1 MSRRGR
7 DGVGRRAGGHGIPEY
22 CKDNHLCRS
31 VAARAQRLS
40 LGLIRLFSRDICPA
54 QIIVTFDPRMY
65 VTHPVILP
73 QKSARED
80 TVMGTPRGD
89 RSLRWK
95 MPPFFLSDRRRWRDG
110 RTNGV
115 GRQSGSGDVTRTL
128 SLSLSLSLP
137 PSAAWSMECA
147 DFPWPSSSLVRSS
160 LLFHSIGEM
169 SDTIQIAA
177 TLPPTG
183 TGRRRE
189 RERRRRRR
197 REEGGGRRHL
207 FHGPLLCE
215 ARFSDHSFILL
226 ASPPASQHPQS
237 ART

>member
-1 MSRRGR
+1 MVSG
-7 DGVGRRAGGHGIPEY
+7 GGRAGTVFLNIVKTTISAALSPREHSVSLSALYASFLGIF
-22 CKDNHLCRS
+22 
-31 VAARAQRLS
+31 ARPKLS
-40 LGLIRLFSRDICPA
+40 SLLILECL
-54 QIIVTFDPRMY
+54 
-65 VTHPVILP
+65 THPVILP

-128 SLSLSLSLP
+128 SLSLSLS
-137 PSAAWSMECA
+137 PSLCCVVDGMRR
-147 DFPWPSSSLVRSS
+147 FPVAVVVVGSFVAVVPFHWRNVRH
-160 LLFHSIGEM
+160 HSNRSHFASYGHR
-169 SDTIQIAA
+169 T
-177 TLPPTG
+177 T
-183 TGRRRE
+183 E
-189 RERRRRRR
+189 REG
-197 REEGGGRRHL
+197 EEEEEEGGGGRRHL